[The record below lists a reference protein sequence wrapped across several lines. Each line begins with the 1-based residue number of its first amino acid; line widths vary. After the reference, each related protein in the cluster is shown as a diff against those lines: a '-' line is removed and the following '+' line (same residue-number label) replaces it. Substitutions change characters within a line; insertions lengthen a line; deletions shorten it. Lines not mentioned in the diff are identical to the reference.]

1 MQKKEKII
9 QRQTLEKKGK
19 KFKNLKLQIKR
30 EIIVQKNSK
39 NKIKAYLVIYECWTM
54 CYERSLNLHTYKK
67 NARGNTNLESQIAP
81 IKHKKG
87 ASRNNKHNTTKECQ

>member
-67 NARGNTNLESQIAP
+67 KCKGKYQFGIPNSTNKTQKRG
-81 IKHKKG
+81 IKEQQ
-87 ASRNNKHNTTKECQ
+87 T